1 MAETPETTRESMD
14 LRQAEAGVSPRDL
27 KAWFI
32 SEVLPLEQALMQ
44 YLQHN
49 WRHKADVSDLRQ
61 EIYVRV
67 YEAAKKQIPQPAR
80 PFVFAIARNLLIDH
94 FRRARIVP
102 IDGVADLESFDIA
115 SDAPGPD
122 RSTIARDELRRLQA
136 ALDRLPPRCREAV
149 VLRQVEGLSRREI
162 ATRMGISEK
171 TVKNHLNDG
180 ANLLIDMLH
189 GEADR

>member
-1 MAETPETTRESMD
+1 MAETPESTQETMNPPAQSGTP
-14 LRQAEAGVSPRDL
+14 AGAL

-32 SEVLPLEQALMQ
+32 AEVLPLEQALMQ

-49 WRHKADVSDLRQ
+49 WRHTADVSDLRQ

-67 YEAAKKQIPQPAR
+67 YEAAKKQIPHPAK
-80 PFVFAIARNLLIDH
+80 PFLFTVARNLLIDH

-102 IDGVADLESFDIA
+102 IDGVADLDSIDIA
-115 SDAPGPD
+115 SDTPGPD
-122 RSTIARDELRRLQA
+122 RSLIARDELRRLQA

-149 VLRQVEGLSRREI
+149 ILRQVEGLSRREI
-162 ATRMGISEK
+162 AARMNITEK

-180 ANLLIDMLH
+180 VNLLIDILS
-189 GEADR
+189 EAES